1 MKDGCVW
8 VNELKVTDFNESGG
22 WAAKAN
28 VNLALSDIATV
39 NFSGHV
45 ETAGFGGVDQG
56 LSARSIDDYKQY
68 NIAVQGD
75 VGRLVPEKVKLSAP
89 VYYSKSNE
97 TITPKYN
104 PLDQDMLLKDALDAA
119 TTKHEKDSIKS
130 YAVTHRSVEA
140 SLSAISAST
149 CAARIRCRGIPPT
162 FRYRSLS
169 TSRRT

>member
-1 MKDGCVW
+1 MGNPSLSDIRVMLIGVRNKSNSVKDGCVW

-56 LSARSIDDYKQY
+56 LSARRLDDYKQY

-97 TITPKYN
+97 TITRN
-104 PLDQDMLLKDALDAA
+104 TILLTRTCFSRMLLMPPP
-119 TTKHEKDSIKS
+119 
-130 YAVTHRSVEA
+130 RSMK
-140 SLSAISAST
+140 
-149 CAARIRCRGIPPT
+149 RIQ
-162 FRYRSLS
+162 SKVMQ
-169 TSRRT
+169 

>member
-1 MKDGCVW
+1 M
-8 VNELKVTDFNESGG
+8 
-22 WAAKAN
+22 
-28 VNLALSDIATV
+28 
-39 NFSGHV
+39 

-56 LSARSIDDYKQY
+56 LSARRLDDYKQY

-119 TTKHEKDSIKS
+119 TTKRRKGFNQKLCSNSSFRRKLLSQQFPLRRAQQESD
-130 YAVTHRSVEA
+130 AVGSRQ
-140 SLSAISAST
+140 LS
-149 CAARIRCRGIPPT
+149 GIVL
-162 FRYRSLS
+162 FQQAEEHGSEY
-169 TSRRT
+169 